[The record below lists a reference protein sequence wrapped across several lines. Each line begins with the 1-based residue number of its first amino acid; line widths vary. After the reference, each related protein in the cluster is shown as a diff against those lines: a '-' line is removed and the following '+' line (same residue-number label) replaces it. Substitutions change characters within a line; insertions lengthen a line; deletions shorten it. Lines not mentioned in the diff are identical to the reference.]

1 MENISATNATEVPT
15 RRFGGYSAT
24 TLVAFATVLA
34 AGMWSGWATDKLL
47 DLQKREV
54 VTVELSTIMDDFVE
68 AEARSGRSPEDMKRR
83 VEQYLAA
90 IQASVETLGREG
102 RTVLVAEAVVAGST
116 PDLTDAVRADVGKR
130 MEGKAD
136 AKR

>member
-1 MENISATNATEVPT
+1 MENISAASPTEVPT

-24 TLVAFATVLA
+24 TLAAFATVLA
-34 AGMWSGWATDKLL
+34 TGLWTGWATDKLL

-83 VEQYLAA
+83 VEQYLTA
-90 IQASVETLGREG
+90 IQASVEALGREG

-130 MEGKAD
+130 MESRADGK
-136 AKR
+136 R

>member
-24 TLVAFATVLA
+24 TLAAFATVLG
-34 AGMWSGWATDKLL
+34 AGLWSGWATDKLL

-54 VTVELSTIMDDFVE
+54 VTVELSAIMDDFVE